1 MTPRLKEIFNKEI
14 QPALKDQF
22 GFKNIYMAP
31 RIEKVVLNM
40 GLGLDATDSKILK
53 SCEEDMAK
61 IAGQKPVTTKF
72 KKSVANFKTRKGSNA
87 GLKVTLRKNRMYEF
101 IDRLVNIALP
111 RIKDFQGLSKNG
123 FDKSGNFSFGI
134 KEHIIFPE
142 INFDKVDRI
151 RGMDITIVTSGKNKA
166 ATFAL
171 LEAMN
176 FPFIKKS
183 KIPVVIKADGLA
195 SGKGVTVCNSTDE
208 AFNSNDKGGEI
219 NEDDTSSAENSPICN
234 LEHNQKSSERS
245 SERKLRKR
253 KINLNDLSSNL
264 TCPKVCH
271 FSNCGIQLPTS
282 SALEWHYEG
291 HFAQELEKLEK
302 LKVKKV
308 TAATERDGDDLVLRR
323 PVRNSAVD
331 RIRLNRQRRLAR
343 KTIDT

>member
-1 MTPRLKEIFNKEI
+1 MSAN
-14 QPALKDQF
+14 ALSMSSVSSH
-22 GFKNIYMAP
+22 N
-31 RIEKVVLNM
+31 
-40 GLGLDATDSKILK
+40 TDSI
-53 SCEEDMAK
+53 
-61 IAGQKPVTTKF
+61 Q
-72 KKSVANFKTRKGSNA
+72 
-87 GLKVTLRKNRMYEF
+87 
-101 IDRLVNIALP
+101 
-111 RIKDFQGLSKNG
+111 SK
-123 FDKSGNFSFGI
+123 
-134 KEHIIFPE
+134 H
-142 INFDKVDRI
+142 
-151 RGMDITIVTSGKNKA
+151 
-166 ATFAL
+166 
-171 LEAMN
+171 
-176 FPFIKKS
+176 S
-183 KIPVVIKADGLA
+183 KH
-195 SGKGVTVCNSTDE
+195 SESTVCQDNNSTDE
-208 AFNSNDKGGEI
+208 ALNSNDKGGEI

-234 LEHNQKSSERS
+234 LEENQKSSERS

-343 KTIDT
+343 KTIDR